1 MRKRSYVVG
10 GQSFQTKDDVEAE
23 IHRILEAG
31 QDGTDVDGDDRA
43 FALDLLLFREDKLE
57 VIGSRRILRVERG
70 PQPGKVKN
78 TRCLWV
84 VLNDGTRLDFSMYK
98 AVRLL
103 RPVARDPSEST
114 S

>member
-10 GQSFQTKDDVEAE
+10 GQTFKTKDDVEAE

-31 QDGTDVDGDDRA
+31 KDGSDVVDDDRA
-43 FALDLLLFREDKLE
+43 FALDLLQLREDKLE
-57 VIGSRRILRVERG
+57 AIGSRRILRVERG

-84 VLNDGTRLDFSMYK
+84 ALDDGTRLDFSMYK
-98 AVRLL
+98 AVKLL
-103 RPVARDPSEST
+103 RPTGSGGRS
-114 S
+114 